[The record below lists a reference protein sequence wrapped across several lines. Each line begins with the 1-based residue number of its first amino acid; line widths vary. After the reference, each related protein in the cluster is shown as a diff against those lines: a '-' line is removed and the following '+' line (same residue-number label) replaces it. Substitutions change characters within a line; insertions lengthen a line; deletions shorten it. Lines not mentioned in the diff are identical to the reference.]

1 MERTTNLIMNILRV
15 IALAVV
21 VCLSLGCNEQNSPID
36 QHEKVYR
43 ALLLDG
49 NRLLEKKKYQKAAD
63 LFTEAVSREPEKAE
77 GYLTR
82 GIAYICL
89 EQYKKAVVDF
99 TRAIQNDRTLA
110 IAYANRGIAYDHLGR
125 HKEALFDYQKALSIN
140 PETGKG
146 PGFMERFLHNKPK
159 TPDLQERVKFLEE
172 TLKTQQTT
180 ENG

>member
-1 MERTTNLIMNILRV
+1 MNILRV
-15 IALAVV
+15 VALTAV
-21 VCLSLGCNEQNSPID
+21 VCLCTGCNEQNSPID

-49 NRLLEKKKYQKAAD
+49 NRLLKKKMYQKGAD
-63 LFTEAVSREPEKAE
+63 LFTEAISREPEKAE

-89 EQYKKAVVDF
+89 EQYKKAIVDF
-99 TRAIQNDRTLA
+99 TMAIQKDRTLA
-110 IAYANRGIAYDHLGR
+110 IAYANRGIAYDHLAR
-125 HKEALFDYQKALSIN
+125 HKNALSDYQKALAIDS
-140 PETGKG
+140 EVGKG

-159 TPDLQERVKFLEE
+159 TPDLRERVKFLEK
-172 TLKTQQTT
+172 TLNTQQTT

>member
-1 MERTTNLIMNILRV
+1 MNTLKFIVIL
-15 IALAVV
+15 VV
-21 VCLSLGCNEQNSPID
+21 VCFCPGCGEQNSPID
-36 QHEKVYR
+36 RNEKVYR

-49 NRLLEKKKYQKAAD
+49 NRLLEKKKYQKAID
-63 LFTEAVSREPEKAE
+63 FFTEAIYSEPEKAE

-99 TRAIQNDRTLA
+99 TKAIQNDRTLA

-125 HKEALFDYQKALSIN
+125 HKDALSDYRKALSIN

-146 PGFMERFLHNKPK
+146 PGFMERFLHNKPR
-159 TPDLQERVKFLEE
+159 TPGLRERVKFLEE
-172 TLKTQQTT
+172 ILKTQQTT
-180 ENG
+180 KNG

>member
-1 MERTTNLIMNILRV
+1 MERTTDLIMNILSV
-15 IALAVV
+15 IVLTVV
-21 VCLSLGCNEQNSPID
+21 VFLCPGCNEQSSPID

-125 HKEALFDYQKALSIN
+125 HKEALFEYQKALSIDS
-140 PETGKG
+140 EVAKG

-159 TPDLQERVKFLEE
+159 TPDLRERVKFLEE
-172 TLKTQQTT
+172 TQQTT

>member
-1 MERTTNLIMNILRV
+1 MERTTILIINILRAV
-15 IALAVV
+15 ALTVV
-21 VCLSLGCNEQNSPID
+21 VCLCSGCNEQNSPID
-36 QHEKVYR
+36 QHAKVYR

-89 EQYKKAVVDF
+89 EHYKKAVVDF
-99 TRAIQNDRTLA
+99 TRAIQKDRTLA

-125 HKEALFDYQKALSIN
+125 HKDALFDYQKALAIDS
-140 PETGKG
+140 EVGKG

-159 TPDLQERVKFLEE
+159 TPDLRERVKFLEE
-172 TLKTQQTT
+172 TLKTQQTA